1 MAVSTGQVNGWY
13 VARMLYFLKCHTAT
27 SRNTIVA
34 DFYVEMSLKKRFTS
48 SRGQARQVNIENKG
62 DPAGAS
68 AITSRIT
75 TGNFGFVASGQT
87 DSNHEQK
94 N

>member
-1 MAVSTGQVNGWY
+1 
-13 VARMLYFLKCHTAT
+13 MLHFLKCHTAT
-27 SRNTIVA
+27 SRNTVAA
-34 DFYVEMSLKKRFTS
+34 DFYVEMSLTKRFTS
-48 SRGQARQVNIENKG
+48 SRGQARQVNIETEG

-68 AITSRIT
+68 AITLRIP

-87 DSNHEQK
+87 DSNNEQK